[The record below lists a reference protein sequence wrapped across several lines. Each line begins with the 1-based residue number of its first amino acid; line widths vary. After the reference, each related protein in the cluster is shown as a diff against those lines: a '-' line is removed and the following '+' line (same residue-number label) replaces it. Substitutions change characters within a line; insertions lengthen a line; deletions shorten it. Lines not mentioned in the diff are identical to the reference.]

1 MEVLGSF
8 NFWDDY
14 QEKAT
19 TQAFVCGDT
28 RAEEELVVVSF
39 RGTEVFDADSWPSD
53 IDLSWLYELRCG
65 MGKFHG
71 GFLKAL
77 GLQKSLGIYTSGQP
91 RVGDV
96 KFGEFMEEQLKN
108 YCIRYISTV
117 YCNDIVL
124 RLPFDDNSFMFKHF
138 GECRY
143 FNSFYQGQIVA
154 EEPNK
159 NYFSLLDAI
168 PRRVNA
174 IWELARS
181 FIIPYTRGADYK
193 EGALLRLIR
202 FIGVLV
208 PGISANFPHIYIVLP
223 GWYYLVYCQLVTS

>member
-1 MEVLGSF
+1 MVSISFDYSIEIPTSCNFMEVLGSIK
-8 NFWDDY
+8 FWDDY
-14 QEKAT
+14 QEKET
-19 TQAFVCGDT
+19 TQAFVCRDT
-28 RAEEELVVVSF
+28 RAEEELVVESF

-65 MGKFHG
+65 MGKVHG

-96 KFGEFMEEQLKN
+96 KFREFMEEQLKN
-108 YCIRYISTV
+108 YRIRYIRTV
-117 YCNDIVL
+117 YCNDI
-124 RLPFDDNSFMFKHF
+124 
-138 GECRY
+138 
-143 FNSFYQGQIVA
+143 IVT

-174 IWELARS
+174 IWELAS
-181 FIIPYTRGADYK
+181 CKKLYHSIHKG
-193 EGALLRLIR
+193 
-202 FIGVLV
+202 
-208 PGISANFPHIYIVLP
+208 S
-223 GWYYLVYCQLVTS
+223 